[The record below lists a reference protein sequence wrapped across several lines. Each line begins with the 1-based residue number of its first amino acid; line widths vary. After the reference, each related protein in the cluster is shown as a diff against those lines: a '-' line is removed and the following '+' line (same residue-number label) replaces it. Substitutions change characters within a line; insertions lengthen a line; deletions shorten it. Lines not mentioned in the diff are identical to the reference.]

1 MTRIPSRATPRKTS
15 MLEIRLEMIVG
26 DAVVI
31 GPAISSSRGNR
42 QDSIAIGMVLM
53 NSGECLVQEARF
65 IGSGPLGEIAVTP
78 VKKTDRYARR
88 TRSAGTRNNTLAK

>member
-53 NSGECLVQEARF
+53 NSDECLVQEALNCLTFR
-65 IGSGPLGEIAVTP
+65 V
-78 VKKTDRYARR
+78 
-88 TRSAGTRNNTLAK
+88 SADGLYSLLNAFRVA